1 MSLYEFAA
9 EKKRAIYADL
19 LAGKDPS
26 QGTFDK
32 ELLAEGRRKGDPQIG
47 SETYRQDEIDLQFIF
62 PEAGNSATIL
72 TVTVPSPERI
82 VYLTIPKWVVISVW
96 QGEVFGTYAFESDA
110 EKLVQ
115 EFLATLEPQANPEHF
130 GEQTVIGRS

>member
-26 QGTFDK
+26 QGTFDP
-32 ELLAEGRRKGDPQIG
+32 EVLAEGRRKGDPQIG
-47 SETYRQDEIDLQFIF
+47 SEIYSQNEIELQFIF

-72 TVTVPSPERI
+72 SVTIPSPERI
-82 VYLTIPKWVVISVW
+82 VYLTVPKWVVISVW
-96 QGEVFGTYAFESDA
+96 QGEVYGTYAFESDA
-110 EKLVQ
+110 KRMVQ
-115 EFLATLEPQANPEHF
+115 EFLDTLDPQTNPNHF
-130 GEQTVIGRS
+130 GEHTVIGRS